1 MTDLT
6 GTVCKCGCGTLT
18 EHSVHDDMDGMLSCS
33 SCGRRSPRHINKGM
47 ENKPHNLAAAI
58 RQVMTQTISE
68 SADKPLAEDYIES
81 MGDDFDTGI
90 DKIVAAWTKWKK
102 GPMTERE
109 DIAPAKAEILSYL
122 KGKLK

>member
-1 MTDLT
+1 
-6 GTVCKCGCGTLT
+6 
-18 EHSVHDDMDGMLSCS
+18 MDT
-33 SCGRRSPRHINKGM
+33 
-47 ENKPHNLAAAI
+47 KPLKLAAAI
-58 RQVMTQTISE
+58 RQVLNNTISPPKQIAE
-68 SADKPLAEDYIES
+68 SAEKPLTEDYIES

-102 GPMTERE
+102 GPMTEHE